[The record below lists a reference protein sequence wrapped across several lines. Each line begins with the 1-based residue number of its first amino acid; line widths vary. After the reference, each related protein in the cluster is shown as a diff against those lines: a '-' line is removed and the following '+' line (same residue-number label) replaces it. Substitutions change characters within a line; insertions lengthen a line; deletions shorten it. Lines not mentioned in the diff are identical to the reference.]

1 MRRTEALPR
10 EAALTATRRA
20 APSPPRSRTAN
31 FPVRRRC
38 LPVRCGRSSPE
49 PSGARPTHDAAEGN
63 VKFIELD
70 TARRDR
76 DEGRENPRKVTL
88 LPRSPRNPRGEA
100 GRPRPPPARRS
111 PCGGSLTPRTPARGR
126 RAAAPRPLPP
136 PPTPALPTATAPRPR
151 SAPPRGVGGRGGCPP
166 PPQPGRA
173 VSGGARRVPLRRG
186 CSVSLGRRAYSL
198 RGAARRGAGGKRRDA
213 EYTESAAGRRG
224 DAASLRQRL
233 TYGLHTSISTRGAA
247 RRPFPRAS
255 RARGPHLPGMPP
267 VAAALALQGHAGSGE
282 EAAGWEGLIAG
293 LERAAGAGGRAPGR
307 AGGREASR
315 VRSGAGGQRGRGDGP
330 PPPRSLPRRRG
341 QTVPCMRIPQRL

>member
-38 LPVRCGRSSPE
+38 LPVRCRRSSPE
-49 PSGARPTHDAAEGN
+49 PSGARPTHDAAEGS

-70 TARRDR
+70 TARRDI

-88 LPRSPRNPRGEA
+88 LPRSSRNPRGEA

-198 RGAARRGAGGKRRDA
+198 RGAARRGAVRGGRGGTRNTPSRQRGVGEMPPHFGSASRMGSIRPSRR
-213 EYTESAAGRRG
+213 AARRG
-224 DAASLRQRL
+224 APSPARAVPAAR
-233 TYGLHTSISTRGAA
+233 TSPGCRPSPPRSHFRGTRGA
-247 RRPFPRAS
+247 
-255 RARGPHLPGMPP
+255 GKK
-267 VAAALALQGHAGSGE
+267 
-282 EAAGWEGLIAG
+282 
-293 LERAAGAGGRAPGR
+293 
-307 AGGREASR
+307 
-315 VRSGAGGQRGRGDGP
+315 
-330 PPPRSLPRRRG
+330 RRG
-341 QTVPCMRIPQRL
+341 GKG